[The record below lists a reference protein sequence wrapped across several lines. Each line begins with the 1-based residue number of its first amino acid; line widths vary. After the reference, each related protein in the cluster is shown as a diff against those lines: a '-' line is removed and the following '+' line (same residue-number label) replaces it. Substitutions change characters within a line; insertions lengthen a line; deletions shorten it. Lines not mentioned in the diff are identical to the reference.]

1 MVPKNGI
8 YQKGHCNP
16 SFSLVKAWLC
26 KSQLRTMSQGNRP
39 AAIQMA
45 KSRTSEPAPQPTQ
58 PSVALEKTQKGAPR
72 SMWELLL
79 QLRVVLPYLTRL
91 LPLLDRG
98 FGSGPDLSEVTKGM
112 AEVRTSGRDLEVQA
126 RNQALQLERIEQQMS
141 RLRVVHENSIEES
154 RKLLAEVRALR
165 SWMLGAAIVMF
176 VLLIA
181 TIVMVTVLVMRS

>member
-8 YQKGHCNP
+8 YRKGHRNP
-16 SFSLVKAWLC
+16 PFSLVKAWLG
-26 KSQLRTMSQGNRP
+26 KWQLRTISDGKRP
-39 AAIQMA
+39 AVNQMA
-45 KSRTSEPAPQPTQ
+45 KNRVSDPAPEPTQ
-58 PSVALEKTQKGAPR
+58 PPLALEKTQKGAPR

-79 QLRVVLPYLTRL
+79 QLRVLLPYLTRL

-98 FGSGPDLSEVTKGM
+98 FGSAPDFNEITKSM

-154 RKLLAEVRALR
+154 RMLLAEVRSLR
-165 SWMLGAAIVMF
+165 SWMLGMAIVMF
-176 VLLIA
+176 GLLLA
-181 TIVMVTVLVMRS
+181 VIVMVTVLLMHS